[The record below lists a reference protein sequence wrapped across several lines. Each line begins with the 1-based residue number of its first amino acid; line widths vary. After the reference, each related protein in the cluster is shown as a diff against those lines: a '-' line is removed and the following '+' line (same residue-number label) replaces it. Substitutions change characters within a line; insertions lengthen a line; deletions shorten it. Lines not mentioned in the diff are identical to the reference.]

1 MDNKTSRP
9 LTNQGLAM
17 KIIATQKIVTRVD
30 DEGDVYITSNIKK
43 VTVIDDD
50 DVLSTEVL
58 NAAIVNAIKNR
69 LNKTM

>member
-1 MDNKTSRP
+1 
-9 LTNQGLAM
+9 M

-30 DEGDVYITSNIKK
+30 DEGDVYIASNSKK

>member
-1 MDNKTSRP
+1 
-9 LTNQGLAM
+9 M